1 MNSLTIDL
9 IIRVKNGYQAQRE
22 IINADYSKAN
32 ESILNILKTEGF
44 IKDYHVEGDA
54 KKSISIELLYIN
66 KEPAF
71 SDVRIF
77 SKPGRRMYRSVK
89 QLRPVVAGL
98 GFDRLFKTHPW
109 GILTFIVAGTLG
121 SLYNVIVLIRLTRH
135 QTNDHNNEPT
145 EDDDNGASSRR
156 HQRHC

>member
-89 QLRPVVAGL
+89 QLRPVLGGFGIAIISTPKGL
-98 GFDRLFKTHPW
+98 MSSSSAKKENLGGEILFELW
-109 GILTFIVAGTLG
+109 
-121 SLYNVIVLIRLTRH
+121 
-135 QTNDHNNEPT
+135 
-145 EDDDNGASSRR
+145 
-156 HQRHC
+156 